1 MMDYPLSKVCFVVRQ
16 IDRYDVARIR
26 GGMVTRE
33 DTYLSLPQ
41 HVSLADISSC
51 GSVFAAALIHGFSS
65 KWEPQFVIDFATM
78 TSAFKATVS
87 GDFSFASRTG
97 IASLPRRRSEA
108 VHQAVVHLKVAL
120 RPGPPSRLLSPRRSG
135 RAGCGSRWREGREGP
150 YGNAAESTTV

>member
-1 MMDYPLSKVCFVVRQ
+1 MDVLVASEDDIITIEKAKVGEREVFDFCLGWARGLMMDYPLSKVCFVVRQ

-65 KWEPQFVIDFATM
+65 KWEPQFVINFATM

-87 GDFSFASRTG
+87 GDLSFASETE
-97 IASLPRRRSEA
+97 IASLLA
-108 VHQAVVHLKVAL
+108 AGVK
-120 RPGPPSRLLSPRRSG
+120 PSIRQ
-135 RAGCGSRWREGREGP
+135 
-150 YGNAAESTTV
+150 